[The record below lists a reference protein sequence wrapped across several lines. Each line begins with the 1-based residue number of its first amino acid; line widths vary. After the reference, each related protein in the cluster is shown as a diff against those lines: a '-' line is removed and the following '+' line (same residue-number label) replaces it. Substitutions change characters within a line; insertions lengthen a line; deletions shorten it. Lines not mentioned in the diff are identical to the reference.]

1 MNKFQIILLLVV
13 ALASGY
19 GLGSSQPHTISSG
32 GLVGD
37 VSSNMLSSFGG
48 SSALLGEVKNAL
60 DTKFISWKATSTMPT
75 TKDLEYGMIK
85 GYVEAYND
93 PYTMFFPPA
102 ESKTFTENVQGS
114 FGGVGM
120 QVGDKDGNAVVIAPL
135 KDSPSQKAGIKSGDT
150 IVKVNGID
158 MLGKDSNIVVS
169 KIRGPIGEEVTITVK
184 RADIAD
190 LIDIKIKREE
200 IQIPTIDTQIKN
212 GVFVIS
218 LYSFNSDSVRLFADA
233 MDKYNDSNTNKL
245 VIDLRGNPGG
255 FLESAVEIASIFIDQ
270 GKVVVSEKQG
280 KQETEIDMRSKG
292 YNTML
297 KKSSVVVLVD
307 GGSASASEIL
317 AGALKDQGVAKVVGV
332 KTFGKGSVQEYLNL
346 SDGSAVKVTIAKWY
360 TPAGV
365 NISLAGILPDVEAKF
380 DSEKFVKYK
389 IDTQLNKA
397 IEVVKAMK

>member
-1 MNKFQIILLLVV
+1 
-13 ALASGY
+13 
-19 GLGSSQPHTISSG
+19 
-32 GLVGD
+32 
-37 VSSNMLSSFGG
+37 
-48 SSALLGEVKNAL
+48 
-60 DTKFISWKATSTMPT
+60 
-75 TKDLEYGMIK
+75 
-85 GYVEAYND
+85 
-93 PYTMFFPPA
+93 
-102 ESKTFTENVQGS
+102 
-114 FGGVGM
+114 
-120 QVGDKDGNAVVIAPL
+120 
-135 KDSPSQKAGIKSGDT
+135 
-150 IVKVNGID
+150 
-158 MLGKDSNIVVS
+158 
-169 KIRGPIGEEVTITVK
+169 
-184 RADIAD
+184 
-190 LIDIKIKREE
+190 
-200 IQIPTIDTQIKN
+200 
-212 GVFVIS
+212 
-218 LYSFNSDSVRLFADA
+218 